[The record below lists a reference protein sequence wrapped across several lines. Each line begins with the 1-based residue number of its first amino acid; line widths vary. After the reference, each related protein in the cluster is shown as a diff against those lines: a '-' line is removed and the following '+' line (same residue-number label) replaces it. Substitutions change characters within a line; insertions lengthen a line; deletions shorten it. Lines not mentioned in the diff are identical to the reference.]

1 MLVTIRNR
9 GLRKGS
15 AMAKTI
21 NKVTLLGN
29 LGKDPE
35 VKFLPSGQAVANF
48 SIATADRYKDKTS
61 DEWQERTEWHNITA
75 YGRTAEIVR
84 DYVKKGNKLYIEGRL
99 TTRSWDDKESGKKV
113 YRTEIVVNELVLLSG
128 RGDGESGGYSRSS
141 AGSSSASGGN
151 TASFDQ
157 RSSSPQDDYA
167 HAEITDDDI
176 PF

>member
-1 MLVTIRNR
+1 
-9 GLRKGS
+9 
-15 AMAKTI
+15 MAKTV

-48 SIATADRYKDKTS
+48 SIATTDRIKDKAS
-61 DEWQERTEWHNITA
+61 DSWTERTEWHNVTA

-84 DYVKKGNKLYIEGRL
+84 DYVKKGNKLFIEGRL
-99 TTRSWDDKESGKKV
+99 TTRSWDDKETGKKV
-113 YRTEIVVNELVLLSG
+113 YRTEIIINELVLLSG
-128 RGDGESGGYSRSS
+128 RGDGEMSGGSRSS
-141 AGSSSASGGN
+141 AGSSTG
-151 TASFDQ
+151 SFDQ
-157 RSSSPQDDYA
+157 RSSAPQDDYA

>member
-1 MLVTIRNR
+1 
-9 GLRKGS
+9 
-15 AMAKTI
+15 MAKTV
-21 NKVTLLGN
+21 NKVVLLGN

-48 SIATADRYKDKTS
+48 GIATTDRVKDKAS
-61 DEWQERTEWHNITA
+61 DQWQERTEWHNITA

-99 TTRSWDDKESGKKV
+99 TTRSWDDKETGKKV

-128 RGDGESGGYSRSS
+128 RGEGAGDGASGSSYGRSS
-141 AGSSSASGGN
+141 AASN
-151 TASFDQ
+151 TSSFDQ
-157 RSSSPQDDYA
+157 RSSAPQDDYA

>member
-1 MLVTIRNR
+1 
-9 GLRKGS
+9 
-15 AMAKTI
+15 MAKTI

-48 SIATADRYKDKTS
+48 SIATTDRIKDKATN
-61 DEWQERTEWHNITA
+61 DWQERTEWHNITA

-99 TTRSWDDKESGKKV
+99 TTRSWDDKETGKKV
-113 YRTEIVVNELVLLSG
+113 YRTEIVVNDLVLLGG
-128 RGDGESGGYSRSS
+128 RGEGGESGGYSRSS
-141 AGSSSASGGN
+141 ATSSSGN

-157 RSSSPQDDYA
+157 RSSAPQDDYA